1 MGAIVGCAGR
11 LVAMKTALL
20 VGVWTALD
28 PAEFASCPPCG
39 SCPRSVPSLDIPTGS
54 LEIYP
59 ALALRNQSVNA
70 GQSACWQ
77 VPSGEGRRGA
87 GGLGRGGFSGREVLA
102 GGGLGAW
109 RSQSWR

>member
-1 MGAIVGCAGR
+1 MGAIVGCAGC

-20 VGVWTALD
+20 VGIRTALD

-54 LEIYP
+54 LETYP

-87 GGLGRGGFSGREVLA
+87 GGWAEA
-102 GGGLGAW
+102 GSVGEKCLQAEG
-109 RSQSWR
+109 